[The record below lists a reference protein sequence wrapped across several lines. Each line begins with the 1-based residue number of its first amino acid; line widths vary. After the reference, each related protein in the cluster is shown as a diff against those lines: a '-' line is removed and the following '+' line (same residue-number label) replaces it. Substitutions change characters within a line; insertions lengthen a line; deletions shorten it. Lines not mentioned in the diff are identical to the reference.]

1 MIEFGTVSYTYP
13 TSAEESLRSITFDV
27 PAGQVCGVVGA
38 SGSGKS
44 TLANAMAGMI
54 PHVSGGRLT
63 GEVRIG
69 GRPVAST
76 PLAELVTQVGL
87 VVQNPFNQMSGA
99 KFTAREELAFGLENL
114 GVERAEMARRIDG
127 VLEDLRIGHLADR
140 SPFALS
146 GGQQQLVAIGS
157 VLVMRPRVVVLDE
170 PTSQLDPASAALVF
184 GAFDALRRNGIT
196 IVLVEHRIEQ
206 LAELADRVLV
216 LSQGS
221 LVLDGPPDEVFTDER
236 LPELGVSSTRYTR
249 AARVAA
255 GRDLWPADLS
265 LPVLLPDA
273 VRGFGAG
280 LSVESTP

>member
-1 MIEFGTVSYTYP
+1 MIEFENVSYAYP
-13 TSAEESLRSITFDV
+13 TTAEDALGPVSFAI

-44 TLANAMAGMI
+44 TLASAVAGMI
-54 PHVSGGRLT
+54 PHVSGGRLS
-63 GEVRIG
+63 GEVRVG
-69 GRPVAST
+69 GRPVATT
-76 PLAELVTQVGL
+76 PLADLVTEVGL

-99 KFTAREELAFGLENL
+99 KFTVREELAFGLENL
-114 GVERAEMARRIDG
+114 GVDRAEMVRRIEQ
-127 VLEDLRIGHLADR
+127 VLEDLRIEHLADR

-170 PTSQLDPASAALVF
+170 PTSQLDPASATLVF
-184 GAFDALRRNGIT
+184 GALDALRRNGIT

-216 LSQGS
+216 LSHGS
-221 LVLDGPPDEVFTDER
+221 LVLDGSPHDVFTDEL
-236 LPELGVSSTRYTR
+236 LPDLGVSSTRYTR
-249 AARVAA
+249 AARRAA
-255 GRDLWPADLS
+255 ERGLWPESLP
-265 LPVLLPDA
+265 LPVLLPEA

-280 LSVESTP
+280 LSVEHTP